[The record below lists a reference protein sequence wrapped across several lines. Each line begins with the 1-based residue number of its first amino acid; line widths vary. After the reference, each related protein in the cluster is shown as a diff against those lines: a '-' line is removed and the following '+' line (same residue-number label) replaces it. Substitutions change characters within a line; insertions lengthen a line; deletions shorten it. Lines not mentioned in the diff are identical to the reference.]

1 MDGNEFAADQLR
13 QKVEG
18 LELKVKDL
26 EGKVPKPKPPLPVWV
41 VLVIGLLGGVV
52 LSKVC

>member
-26 EGKVPKPKPPLPVWV
+26 EGKVPKPKPPLPGW
-41 VLVIGLLGGVV
+41 VLVVIGILGGMV
-52 LSKVC
+52 LMKVC